1 MTTKS
6 TGLSPVQSARVR
18 ASDVRSYSIYPTCGS
33 IHPMDGAE
41 QVMDETKTAGISQ
54 AIHYR
59 NYRRARDRA
68 LARLAKEYP
77 DQYQEY
83 LQEEKA
89 SDEATSKKWISVG
102 ATVSV
107 STSIESYKDAIEG
120 AVDPDNDGENQ
131 SYYGGEE
138 E

>member
-1 MTTKS
+1 M
-6 TGLSPVQSARVR
+6 
-18 ASDVRSYSIYPTCGS
+18 
-33 IHPMDGAE
+33 
-41 QVMDETKTAGISQ
+41 AGVSQ

-89 SDEATSKKWISVG
+89 SDEITGKKWVSAG

-107 STSIESYKDAIEG
+107 TTSIESYKDAIEG
-120 AVDPDNDGENQ
+120 AVDTHYHGENEGNE
-131 SYYGGEE
+131 GGEG
-138 E
+138 

>member
-1 MTTKS
+1 MSEIKMAA
-6 TGLSPVQSARVR
+6 V
-18 ASDVRSYSIYPTCGS
+18 
-33 IHPMDGAE
+33 
-41 QVMDETKTAGISQ
+41 SQ

-77 DQYQEY
+77 KQYNDY

-89 SDEATSKKWISVG
+89 SDEVTGKKWLSTGSTVG
-102 ATVSV
+102 V

-120 AVDPDNDGENQ
+120 SVDPDNNGENE
-131 SYYGGEE
+131 SNNGGEE
-138 E
+138 